1 MKILKAKYLLLCD
14 EKFTILQDKSV
25 VFDEKIVEICE
36 FKEALKKYPNSQIY
50 DFSNDIV
57 LPAFINTHTHLEFS
71 ANATTLIYGDFIKW
85 VGSIVKSRSKLSKK
99 ATQNLIAKQIKIM
112 QKSGVGTIGEISSFG
127 IEAEICAK
135 SGARFVFFN
144 EVLGANESVVE
155 ANFANFMARFENSQK
170 FKSDMFIPAVS
181 VHSPYST
188 HEKLTKKVCEFA
200 GRENLVISTHFLESS
215 HEKKWLES
223 GTGEFKK
230 WLLNFNKNPK
240 PFYTPSE
247 FIAHFK
253 GVKTLFTHCV
263 WADDFSHFDPAL
275 HSVTTCVRSNRLL
288 SKKRVNLSKI
298 LNSNLSLNIGTDGL
312 SSNLSLNF
320 LDELRANLFMHENI
334 AFEKLARI
342 LLYCATNGG
351 AKALGLNLGSIEKG
365 KIADFAVFKGFEV
378 ANLSQLP
385 LQLILQSKNAKELFI
400 KGQKCN
406 F

>member
-1 MKILKAKYLLLCD
+1 MKILKAKYLRLCD

-25 VFDEKIVEICE
+25 VFDEKIIEICE

-200 GRENLVISTHFLESS
+200 RRENLIVSTHFLESS

-230 WLLNFNKNPK
+230 WLSNFNKNPK

-253 GVKTLFTHCV
+253 GIKTLFTHCV
-263 WADDFSHFDPAL
+263 WANEFD
-275 HSVTTCVRSNRLL
+275 
-288 SKKRVNLSKI
+288 
-298 LNSNLSLNIGTDGL
+298 
-312 SSNLSLNF
+312 
-320 LDELRANLFMHENI
+320 E
-334 AFEKLARI
+334 
-342 LLYCATNGG
+342 
-351 AKALGLNLGSIEKG
+351 
-365 KIADFAVFKGFEV
+365 
-378 ANLSQLP
+378 
-385 LQLILQSKNAKELFI
+385 
-400 KGQKCN
+400 
-406 F
+406 